1 LESKE
6 EKVAEGNYNYYEVL
20 PKEGFY
26 RLKVKLGMDQEQLE
40 ALNPELK
47 EIGLKEG
54 MILKVPQNVNV
65 GTLSENVESSNL
77 SNSLKN
83 LKPKRLALLMPF
95 QLHKI
100 DVDSMEEA
108 KDIMKNDRL
117 ISVTLDYYAVVKMA
131 LDSAKQLGISTRLKV
146 FDTQNLSSEIS
157 RILAENNFSE
167 YDAVMGPIMS
177 NHFDRVSSKLKN
189 DSIPAISLLMKP
201 ENLYENVFQTIP
213 SDALLQQ
220 AMINFLKLDSM
231 RSNVI
236 IISDNSGKGSA
247 IN

>member
-1 LESKE
+1 MPEVLQPGTEINVPNLESKE
-6 EKVAEGNYNYYEVL
+6 EKAAEGNYNYYEVL

-40 ALNPELK
+40 GLNPELK

-100 DVDSMEEA
+100 DV
-108 KDIMKNDRL
+108 
-117 ISVTLDYYAVVKMA
+117 
-131 LDSAKQLGISTRLKV
+131 
-146 FDTQNLSSEIS
+146 
-157 RILAENNFSE
+157 
-167 YDAVMGPIMS
+167 
-177 NHFDRVSSKLKN
+177 
-189 DSIPAISLLMKP
+189 
-201 ENLYENVFQTIP
+201 
-213 SDALLQQ
+213 
-220 AMINFLKLDSM
+220 
-231 RSNVI
+231 
-236 IISDNSGKGSA
+236 
-247 IN
+247 